1 MCKAP
6 NFLQYRPKKCT
17 SNHRKDNERLSTTA
31 KRAEFMPHQHYQET
45 DHLNAF
51 FKQDD
56 LTTGDTKPVC
66 RADPSRVQRSNIL
79 LLNLSLHTHTP

>member
-1 MCKAP
+1 
-6 NFLQYRPKKCT
+6 
-17 SNHRKDNERLSTTA
+17 
-31 KRAEFMPHQHYQET
+31 MPHQHYQET